1 MVSVLH
7 TIDHID
13 ALELK
18 KQSARALCARS
29 FEYFV
34 QTMWSVVDPR
44 PLKWNWHL
52 GIMCRELEMVF
63 RGETKRL
70 VISVPP
76 GTAKSLLV
84 SVFWPAWVWLHR
96 PQEQTLHVT
105 NHPSLAYRD
114 SKRMSRVV
122 DSAAYRALV
131 KFQCERMGVGWVIDK
146 KSGETRPWRVGGGTN
161 SVEKWENECQG
172 FRECVSIG
180 STVTGKRA
188 DGLVIDDPIDAKDVI
203 AGSVAQIAARIIGV
217 NETYENVLKSRVND
231 ANNAYIILIMQRLH
245 VNDLAGHMISKGA
258 RHVVLPMLSFEP
270 DDPMRHPDDP
280 RPQGGQS
287 IQEDRFSSDTIAQLR
302 QDMVH
307 RHWLA
312 QYQQQPTDADG
323 QLYRRDWLK
332 FHKLDG
338 QRHEFDEVAIT
349 VDCTFKDAQT
359 SDFVVMQ
366 VWGRIGAK
374 MYMLDQVRD
383 RMSYVQTRAA
393 LVLLRNKWP
402 RTGLV
407 LVEDKAN
414 GSALIAEFQD
424 VIPGILGYNP
434 KSASKYARAELATV
448 SWEAGQV
455 YLPDPAIA
463 PWIHTFIEELIKF
476 PGAANDDQVDAMAQL
491 FLHWLDKTKIVA
503 IDPLIQWGDFLDF

>member
-7 TIDHID
+7 TIDDID
-13 ALELK
+13 ALEIRR
-18 KQSARALCARS
+18 QSAKALCVKS
-29 FEYFV
+29 FEHFV
-34 QTMWSVVDPR
+34 QAVWEVVDPR
-44 PLKWNWHL
+44 PLVWNWHL
-52 GIMCRELEMVF
+52 GIICNELEKVAY
-63 RGETKRL
+63 GETKRL
-70 VISVPP
+70 VISIPP

-84 SVFWPAWVWLHR
+84 SVLWPAWVWLKR
-96 PQEQTLHVT
+96 PAEQTLHIT
-105 NHPSLAYRD
+105 NHPNLANRD
-114 SKRMSRVV
+114 SKRMKWLVES
-122 DSAAYRALV
+122 SAYKALV
-131 KFQCERMGVGWVIDK
+131 KWQAEQTGIGMVIDK
-146 KSGETRPWRVGGGTN
+146 DSGEARPWEIGGGEN
-161 SVEKWENECQG
+161 SIAKWENEARG
-172 FRECVSIG
+172 FRESISIG
-180 STVTGKRA
+180 ATVTGKRA

-203 AGSVAQIAARIIGV
+203 AGSVAQIAARVIAV
-217 NETYENVLKSRVND
+217 NAIYENVLKSRVND

-245 VNDLAGHMISKGA
+245 VDDLAGHMISKGA
-258 RHVVLPMLSFEP
+258 RFVVLPMLSFEP

-280 RPQGGQS
+280 RPQAGQS
-287 IQEDRFSSDTIAQLR
+287 IQEERFSLDTMLQQK

-323 QLYRRDWLK
+323 QLYKREWLK

-338 QRHEFDEVAIT
+338 QRHDFDEVAIT

-374 MYMLDQVRD
+374 MYLLDQVRD
-383 RMSYVQTRAA
+383 RMSYVDTRTA
-393 LVLLRNKWP
+393 LILLRNKWP
-402 RTGLV
+402 RCGLV

-448 SWEAGQV
+448 SWAAGQV
-455 YLPDPAIA
+455 YLPEPTLA
-463 PWIHTFIEELIKF
+463 PWVGEFIEELIKF
-476 PGAANDDQVDAMAQL
+476 PGASNDDQVDAMAQL

-503 IDPLIQWGDFLDF
+503 IDPLVQWADFLDF